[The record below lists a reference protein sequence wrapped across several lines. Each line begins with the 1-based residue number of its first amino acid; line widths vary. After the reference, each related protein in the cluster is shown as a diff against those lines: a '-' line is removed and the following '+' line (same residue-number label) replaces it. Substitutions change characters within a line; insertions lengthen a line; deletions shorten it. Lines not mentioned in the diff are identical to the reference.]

1 MQSSLFIVDSRISD
15 VDQLLAGIDQPA
27 QFLPIAP
34 GENAIAQ
41 ISQALGTYANGVD
54 RLEILCHGQ
63 PGALLLGR
71 DSLDA
76 ARLTQYGD
84 ALKTWGRVLG
94 KTGEIILHGCQVGA
108 GEIGR
113 AFVEQLHRLTG
124 VGIAAN
130 RGMTGGESTGGSWN
144 FNVLAGGATGR
155 SRLNSS
161 ARRAYSHTLTTFV
174 VDQASDDGTGTVPGT
189 LSWGILQANDIPGA
203 DTIEIRNGITFS
215 GVMTR
220 LINSEVKITGDNST
234 TSGIETQTISGGGFR
249 PLFVKSGTVTLEN
262 LEVAGGTARGGSSG
276 YGGGGAGMGGALFVY
291 DGTVAIQNV
300 AFSSN
305 RAIGGAATGPYRGG
319 GGLFGTP
326 GSGSI
331 EGGGG
336 LFANAPTA
344 LGNYDG
350 GYGGTYQY
358 GGGPGLAAGPNYDG
372 SFGGGGASVSGMGGN
387 GGFGGGGGN
396 SFDTGKGGNG
406 GFGGGGGYGVDD
418 ASNGGYGGGGSG
430 FGGFGTG
437 PGMGGFGGADGNAFL
452 GGAGAGFGGAVFVRS
467 GSVSL
472 DTVTFNSNVARRG
485 NGGSNPNLADG
496 RGGAIFI
503 VQNTTA
509 TLPGVAGLPATLPTV
524 QARNV
529 TFSGSDAASAGGTAG
544 VDGVGANQNN
554 DDVYGTITALPPLNA
569 NAPILTGL
577 ATQVTYTD
585 NVLATGA
592 QRLDTDVVVS
602 DADSTDFDGGSL
614 TVSYGTGGSVE
625 DQLGVENIGTGTGEI
640 GVSSGSIVFYE
651 GTAIA
656 TIDAANN
663 GTNGSSLSFNLNSAA
678 TPVAVEALIESL
690 TYGNSNLGNPTAS
703 RTLNITLNDGL
714 NTSTESIEVVVN
726 NTLPDISV
734 FGGGIN
740 FDGQTIPFALDSA
753 AFGQTFERSL
763 RVGNRGDDTLTIG
776 GVSVPEGF
784 SLTRT
789 NGTEIISGPISEI
802 LQPGQFLDLTLSRTD
817 LQVTSFTGELSFLS
831 NDPDRSTFVIP
842 LTGTITF
849 EAQAPLEINFTLTRL
864 TLPPVEFTPGSVQL
878 EPGEI
883 VLSPGN
889 LSETIIGG
897 NGLDASFGLGG
908 NDNLAGGNGRDLLN
922 GNGGDDQI
930 DGGAGNDRIFG
941 GAGNDRILAGSGDDI
956 VRGNSGNDQID
967 GGDDNDILLGD
978 SGNDFVDGGAGD
990 DFIRGGTGSDSM
1002 GGGLDSD
1009 FILGE
1014 AGDDLLAGEEGNDQL
1029 FGGDGGDS
1037 LDGGLDNDLLNGGA
1051 DNDILFGNAGNDSL
1065 VGEDGADLLEGGV
1078 GLDTLTGGLGADTFA
1093 VDIDSAVTGTSE
1105 FDVITDF
1112 EDGTDLMAIA
1122 GLAPVDTLTWR
1133 DGTSGLEVLVNSNQ
1147 IFQVTGINS
1156 SAISP
1161 NDFVT

>member
-113 AFVEQLHRLTG
+113 AFVEQLHRITG

-155 SRLNSS
+155 SRLNSP

-203 DTIEIRNGITFS
+203 DTIEIRTS
-215 GVMTR
+215 VALSDVATR
-220 LINSEVKITGDNST
+220 LINSDVTITGDNST
-234 TSGIETQTISGGGFR
+234 TAGIETQMILGAGFR
-249 PLFVKSGTVTLEN
+249 PFFIKSGTVTLEN
-262 LEVAGGTARGGSSG
+262 LTVFGGTAKGGNSN
-276 YGGGGAGMGGALFVY
+276 YGGGGAGMGGGLFVY
-291 DGTVAIQNV
+291 DGTVTVRNV
-300 AFSSN
+300 VFDSNEARGGDSSVVFFQ
-305 RAIGGAATGPYRGG
+305 YGG
-319 GGLFGTP
+319 GGLYGNGGTYTID
-326 GSGSI
+326 GGG
-331 EGGGG
+331 GGGG
-336 LFANAPTA
+336 LFASGDIEN
-344 LGNYDG
+344 G
-350 GYGGTYQY
+350 GYGGFGLY
-358 GGGPGLAAGPNYDG
+358 GGSAGVGIGG
-372 SFGGGGASVSGMGGN
+372 SPPTPANNGGFGGGGGVASGMGGN
-387 GGFGGGGGN
+387 GGFGGGGADGR
-396 SFDTGKGGNG
+396 GGGGVGGTG
-406 GFGGGGGYGVDD
+406 GFGGGGGG
-418 ASNGGYGGGGSG
+418 SFSGTGGSGGYGGGG
-430 FGGFGTG
+430 GGGGTTQG
-437 PGMGGFGGADGNAFL
+437 LGGFGGADASGL
-452 GGAGAGFGGAVFVRS
+452 DGGAGAGFGGAIFVRS
-467 GSVSL
+467 GNLTL
-472 DTVTFNSNVARRG
+472 DTVAFTNNDALRG
-485 NGGSNPNLADG
+485 GTGADG
-496 RGGAIFI
+496 LGGAIF
-503 VQNTTA
+503 VVNNPSA
-509 TLPGVAGLPATLPTV
+509 TPAPLPVV
-524 QARNV
+524 QAQNV
-529 TFSGSDAASAGGTAG
+529 TFSGSSADSSGGTTG
-544 VDGVGANQNN
+544 VDGIGTNQNN
-554 DDVYGTITALPPLNA
+554 DDVFGTITALPPSNV
-569 NAPILTGL
+569 NAPVLTGL

-585 NVLATGA
+585 NLLATGA

-663 GTNGSSLSFNLNSAA
+663 GTNGSSLSFSLNSAA
-678 TPVAVEALIESL
+678 TSVAVEALIESL

-889 LSETIIGG
+889 SSETIIGG

-1037 LDGGLDNDLLNGGA
+1037 LDGSLDNDLLNGGA

-1133 DGTSGLEVLVNSNQ
+1133 DGTSGLEVLVNGNQ